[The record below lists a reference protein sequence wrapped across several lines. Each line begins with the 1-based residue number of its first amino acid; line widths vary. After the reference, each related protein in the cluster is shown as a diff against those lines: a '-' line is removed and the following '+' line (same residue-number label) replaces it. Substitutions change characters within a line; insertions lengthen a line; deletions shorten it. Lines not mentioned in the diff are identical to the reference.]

1 MIQYAP
7 DGTGE
12 TYGLSYS
19 ELREQYERFVNM
31 SDVEFLGNLSAAAH
45 TACIIGWLKELGA
58 DATIGDT
65 GIVHQL
71 IHLMQV
77 PGVVSLKKIRK
88 QFKELLRLA

>member
-1 MIQYAP
+1 MIEYTP
-7 DGTGE
+7 RDGSGA
-12 TYGLSYS
+12 YSLSYS
-19 ELREQYERFVNM
+19 ELKEKYDKFVGM
-31 SDVEFLGNLSAAAH
+31 SDVEFLGNLPAAAH

-71 IHLMQV
+71 IHLMQL
-77 PGVVSLKKIRK
+77 PGVVPVKSVRK